1 MKSKTAKLILKN
13 TTLGDRLCEIFYGV
27 FMVSAMIGIINITA
41 SGYGLDI
48 KHVLLILAFGVN
60 ITWGIIDGA
69 TSVYGSLVDQAEE
82 DRLVNL
88 LRREK
93 QNQQYRDEL
102 KETLQSTVVRKLSDE
117 EQSKVVDMVQEG
129 KPEDIKRYVASMDDL
144 KSFLAIFMMDLICV
158 FPVIIPLYVVA
169 EIKSAVFWSHFIAI
183 LLFIII
189 GMTWAKYLN
198 RNMLLAGA
206 AFGIL
211 GMVTIA
217 VTYYYG
223 W

>member
-88 LRREK
+88 LRRKK

-102 KETLQSTVVRKLSDE
+102 
-117 EQSKVVDMVQEG
+117 
-129 KPEDIKRYVASMDDL
+129 
-144 KSFLAIFMMDLICV
+144 
-158 FPVIIPLYVVA
+158 
-169 EIKSAVFWSHFIAI
+169 
-183 LLFIII
+183 
-189 GMTWAKYLN
+189 
-198 RNMLLAGA
+198 
-206 AFGIL
+206 
-211 GMVTIA
+211 
-217 VTYYYG
+217 
-223 W
+223 

>member
-27 FMVSAMIGIINITA
+27 FMVSVMIGIINITA

-48 KHVLLILAFGVN
+48 KYVLLILAFGVN

-69 TSVYGSLVDQAEE
+69 TSVYGSLVDKAEE
-82 DRLVNL
+82 DRLVNS

-93 QNQQYRDEL
+93 QNPQYRDEL
-102 KETLQSTVVRKLSDE
+102 KETLESTVVRKLSAE
-117 EQSKVVDMVQEG
+117 EQSKVIDMVQRG
-129 KPEDIKRYVASMDDL
+129 TPEDIKKYSASRDDL
-144 KSFLAIFMMDLICV
+144 KSFFAIFLMDFICV
-158 FPVIIPLYVVA
+158 FPVIIPLYVVD
-169 EIKSAVFWSHFIAI
+169 EIKSAVFWSHFIAV

-198 RNMLLAGA
+198 KNILLAGA

-217 VTYYYG
+217 VTFYFG